1 MIASFASPPPLG
13 PFLSHFICGRSM
25 AVSHSLHIAADHLFS
40 APCVVAIPEHFVWQ
54 NCLVNLS
61 AVLSRVLIQLTQQ
74 VIIKYTHIYSFIKLL
89 RYSAVVTILGEQVM
103 ARDGSSGVNFWP
115 HSIADEDK

>member
-1 MIASFASPPPLG
+1 M
-13 PFLSHFICGRSM
+13 
-25 AVSHSLHIAADHLFS
+25 
-40 APCVVAIPEHFVWQ
+40 
-54 NCLVNLS
+54 
-61 AVLSRVLIQLTQQ
+61 
-74 VIIKYTHIYSFIKLL
+74 YTHIYLFIKLL